1 MGKYDAF
8 FLDVDGTLIDSL
20 GVKNAVFMQLLSEEG
35 IPTSFS
41 NQLLLNS
48 VAFTRAERFKKVWR
62 AYHRENIPT
71 IILEN
76 LLTLSEIRLLNTEY
90 EPLPGADLFLKTYAR
105 RSDLHVVSSA
115 NRIEV
120 VESFNRLGWND
131 YFTTINTD
139 LENKSVAF
147 NRIINDFSHPSNEYL
162 SVGDT
167 QRDSDAAIQSGI
179 DYWRIESHPD
189 KKVAPRSNFIG
200 SSTDFF
206 DLISYL
212 S

>member
-1 MGKYDAF
+1 MGKYTAF

-20 GVKNAVFMQLLSEEG
+20 GAKNVVFMQLLSEEG

-41 NQLLLNS
+41 NKFILDS

-71 IILEN
+71 IILEK
-76 LLTLSEIRLLNTEY
+76 LLTLSEIRLLNAEY
-90 EPLPGADLFLKTYAR
+90 KPLPGADLFLKTYAR
-105 RSDLHVVSSA
+105 RAHLHVVSAA
-115 NRIEV
+115 NRIEL
-120 VESFNRLGWND
+120 VESFNRLGWNN
-131 YFTTINTD
+131 YFTTINAD
-139 LENKSVAF
+139 LENKSVTF
-147 NRIINDFSHPSNEYL
+147 NRIMNDFSHPSNECL

-189 KKVAPRSNFIG
+189 KNVAPRSNFIG